1 MTCATVAG
9 LTSWCGRRQRIST
22 GGRWSRR
29 VPARIRVLSY
39 CWRREDRGLPLDPNR
54 ASSYCWR
61 HGSCGGR
68 NIARHCRHLLPRP
81 NHWRHRR
88 PRADTAGHGEIP
100 AALPDTSVANRIG
113 RKGVVN
119 LAEWDVAYIL
129 GALTSEER
137 LAFERYLASQPD
149 RAAQL
154 TEFEAKISSHKPA
167 TGGAGQNFVPSREK
181 RWT

>member
-39 CWRREDRGLPLDPNR
+39 WRRREDRGLPLDPNR

-113 RKGVVN
+113 RKGVCHAAITAAMAPP
-119 LAEWDVAYIL
+119 AESPATY
-129 GALTSEER
+129 T
-137 LAFERYLASQPD
+137 
-149 RAAQL
+149 RAAS
-154 TEFEAKISSHKPA
+154 TWWSAMIWRVMPA
-167 TGGAGQNFVPSREK
+167 MMAGSPAPVCWWAGENQFQ
-181 RWT
+181 